1 MEASMSRLSLT
12 AAGALLFS
20 VVAVASTSSVAA
32 QSRIGISAGDAAT
45 SVCLTVN
52 EFAPAQVVK
61 TVEDGLGD
69 FIVWVRDKDGDLWLC
84 NASAEGNVYVNK
96 LIRGDLLAG
105 AGKRAISIQPV
116 AHTSSG
122 AGAATDNATR
132 LCEAAGRHVDARR
145 VVATTE
151 DGVGDRIV
159 WLRGGDNSYWLCN
172 ASAEA
177 KLFVFERVS
186 SPINAGAAGPD
197 FRAT

>member
-1 MEASMSRLSLT
+1 MSRLSLT
-12 AAGALLFS
+12 AAGALYFS
-20 VVAVASTSSVAA
+20 LVVASAPSLAA
-32 QSRIGISAGDAAT
+32 ESGLGISASAAAT
-45 SVCLTVN
+45 SVCLAAN
-52 EFAPAQVVK
+52 EFAPAQAVK

-69 FIVWVRDKDGDLWLC
+69 FVVWVRDKDNDLWLC

-96 LIRGDLLAG
+96 PIRGDLLAG
-105 AGKRAISIQPV
+105 AAARAVSIHPI

-122 AGAATDNATR
+122 AGAATDNSTR

-145 VVATTE
+145 VVTTIE

-159 WLRGGDNSYWLCN
+159 WLQGRDSSYWLCN
-172 ASAEA
+172 ASADA

-197 FRAT
+197 FRAS